1 MGTGT
6 LPATEFL
13 DPFIQGPRSVK
24 AAVHIGPPLFFTF
37 NPAPL
42 SAYFSFHLAER
53 RKPRPSIFAFETGP
67 PIVSKRYDW
76 FIIETCILQGSA
88 IFRPNGETENDQKF
102 FKVQ

>member
-24 AAVHIGPPLFFTF
+24 AAVHIGPPFFFTF
-37 NPAPL
+37 NLAPL
-42 SAYFSFHLAER
+42 STYFVPFG
-53 RKPRPSIFAFETGP
+53 RKKEAPALYFRFGSGP
-67 PIVSKRYDW
+67 AIVSKRYDW

-88 IFRPNGETENDQKF
+88 IFRPNGETENDQKSY
-102 FKVQ
+102 KVQ